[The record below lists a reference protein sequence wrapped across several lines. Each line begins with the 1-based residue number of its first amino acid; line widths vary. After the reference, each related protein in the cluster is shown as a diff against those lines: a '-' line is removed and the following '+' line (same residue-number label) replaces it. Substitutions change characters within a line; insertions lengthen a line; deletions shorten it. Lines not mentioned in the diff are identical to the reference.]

1 MPQSFASLH
10 CHIIFSTKQR
20 QPWIDA
26 EWQPRLF
33 EYVGGILRGHKCSL
47 VAAGGVPDHVHLLIS
62 LGRETAVAEAVRLI
76 KSNSSV
82 WVHENFPSRLDFAWQ
97 TGYGAF
103 AVSYSQ
109 IEAVKHYLARQL
121 EHHRTKTFQEEFI
134 ELLQRH
140 EIEYDLRYLWE

>member
-10 CHIIFSTKQR
+10 CHIIFSTKHR

-26 EWQPRLF
+26 EWQPRLV
-33 EYVGGILRGHKCSL
+33 EYVGGTLRNHKCSL

-62 LGRETAVAEAVRLI
+62 LSRQMAVADMVRLI

-82 WVHENFPSRLDFAWQ
+82 WVHENIPARADFAWQ

-103 AVSYSQ
+103 AVSFSQ
-109 IEAVKHYLARQL
+109 IHAVRQYIARQE
-121 EHHRTKTFQEEFI
+121 EHHRIKTFQEEFI
-134 ELLQRH
+134 EFLPRH
-140 EIEYDLRYLWE
+140 EIEYDLRYLWD